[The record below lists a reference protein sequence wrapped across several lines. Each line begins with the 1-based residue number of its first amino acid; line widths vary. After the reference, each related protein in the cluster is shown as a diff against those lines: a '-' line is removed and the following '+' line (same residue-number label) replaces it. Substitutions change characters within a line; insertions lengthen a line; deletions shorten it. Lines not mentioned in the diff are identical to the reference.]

1 MRNLLIISVVLFFGC
16 SPIRT
21 AEKAR
26 GELAKISVKYP
37 EIPAKYCADKYPVVA
52 RTDSTGY
59 LASKRAIDSLIS
71 AIAAD
76 SVLSRADLEMT
87 LNEIRR
93 LQEAIKPQPNA
104 DCDSLTD
111 AIYRYAAAQ
120 SARANRLEIANKAL
134 ISAAKDLRPVHDT
147 VVNTAQWDVCQI
159 NLGYAVIA
167 QSRVQAEADKWR
179 AIARKRFWIIVALG
193 TGVVLWLAAFLYRK
207 YKKV

>member
-1 MRNLLIISVVLFFGC
+1 MSRLLIIAVVLFFGC

-52 RTDSTGY
+52 KTDSSGY
-59 LASKRAIDSLIS
+59 LASKKAIDSLIS

-76 SVLSRADLEMT
+76 SVLSRTDLERT
-87 LNEIRR
+87 LEEIRR
-93 LQEAIKPQPNA
+93 LQEALKPQPNP

-134 ISAAKDLRPVHDT
+134 ISAARDLRPVHDT
-147 VVNTAQWDVCQI
+147 IVNTAQYDVCQI
-159 NLGYAVIA
+159 NLGYAVINQTRA
-167 QSRVQAEADKWR
+167 QAEADKWR
-179 AIARKRFWIIVALG
+179 AIARKRFWIIVGLSSG
-193 TGVVLWLAAFLYRK
+193 IVLWFAAFLYRK
-207 YKKV
+207 YKK

>member
-1 MRNLLIISVVLFFGC
+1 MSRLLIIAVVLFFGC

-52 RTDSTGY
+52 KTDSSGY
-59 LASKRAIDSLIS
+59 LASKKAIDSLIS

-76 SVLSRADLEMT
+76 SVLSRTDLERT
-87 LNEIRR
+87 LEEIRR
-93 LQEAIKPQPNA
+93 LQEALKPQPNP

-120 SARANRLEIANKAL
+120 SARANRLEITNKAL
-134 ISAAKDLRPVHDT
+134 ISAARDLRPVHDT
-147 VVNTAQWDVCQI
+147 IVNTAQYDVCQI
-159 NLGYAVIA
+159 NLGYAVINQTRA
-167 QSRVQAEADKWR
+167 QAEADKWR
-179 AIARKRFWIIVALG
+179 AIARKRFWIIVGLASG
-193 TGVVLWLAAFLYRK
+193 IVLWFAAFLYRK
-207 YKKV
+207 YKK

>member
-1 MRNLLIISVVLFFGC
+1 MSRLLIIAVVLFFGC

-37 EIPAKYCADKYPVVA
+37 EISAKYCADKYPVVA
-52 RTDSTGY
+52 KTDSSSY
-59 LASKRAIDSLIS
+59 LASKKAIDSLIS

-76 SVLSRADLEMT
+76 SVLSRTDLERT
-87 LNEIRR
+87 LEEIRR
-93 LQEAIKPQPNA
+93 LQEALKPQPNP

-134 ISAAKDLRPVHDT
+134 ISAARDLRPVHDT
-147 VVNTAQWDVCQI
+147 IVNTAQYDVCQI
-159 NLGYAVIA
+159 NLGYAVINQTRA
-167 QSRVQAEADKWR
+167 QAEADKWR
-179 AIARKRFWIIVALG
+179 AIARKRFWIILG
-193 TGVVLWLAAFLYRK
+193 LASGIVLWFAAFLYRK
-207 YKKV
+207 YKK

>member
-1 MRNLLIISVVLFFGC
+1 MSRLLIIAVVLFFGC

-52 RTDSTGY
+52 KTDSSSY
-59 LASKRAIDSLIS
+59 LASKKAIDSLIS

-76 SVLSRADLEMT
+76 SVLSRTDLERT
-87 LNEIRR
+87 LEEIRR
-93 LQEAIKPQPNA
+93 LQEALKPQPNP

-134 ISAAKDLRPVHDT
+134 ISAARDLRPVHDT
-147 VVNTAQWDVCQI
+147 IVNTAQYDVCQI
-159 NLGYAVIA
+159 NLGYAVINQTRA
-167 QSRVQAEADKWR
+167 QAEADKWR
-179 AIARKRFWIIVALG
+179 AIARKRFWIILG
-193 TGVVLWLAAFLYRK
+193 LASGIVLWFAAFLYRK
-207 YKKV
+207 YKK